1 MVWLAKRQ
9 SLQCA
14 VHQGVRATGSSRAPR
29 FPGNSRVR
37 SSPSRPACLRP
48 RRPGLSVSG
57 HPAVLRNAH
66 TCPGSACVRARVRVC
81 VRVCV
86 CVCVCVEGG
95 DGSACVRAC
104 VCACEWAVKGG
115 HSQNK
120 FAPAAAR
127 RVSHAAAPHTLL
139 PAGHCLPQQVA
150 AEAAQ
155 ATTHRHTLSHTFQTH
170 SHRALHHTHILMSKG
185 ITRAYLQRVLRA
197 RQRRLGLQHPLPRL
211 TRHGLLVCARFC
223 QQLSV
228 LASRDLSILG

>member
-1 MVWLAKRQ
+1 MCRSPKRQ
-9 SLQCA
+9 GDRLLTCA
-14 VHQGVRATGSSRAPR
+14 KISRNLSSSELAESACLSAPTAARTERLRAPCSAWAR
-29 FPGNSRVR
+29 SCMSRICLC
-37 SSPSRPACLRP
+37 ACL
-48 RRPGLSVSG
+48 
-57 HPAVLRNAH
+57 
-66 TCPGSACVRARVRVC
+66 C
-81 VRVCV
+81 VRVCAR
-86 CVCVCVEGG
+86 GG
-95 DGSACVRAC
+95 LRACVRVGCQGRALAKLC
-104 VCACEWAVKGG
+104 
-115 HSQNK
+115 
-120 FAPAAAR
+120 APAAGR